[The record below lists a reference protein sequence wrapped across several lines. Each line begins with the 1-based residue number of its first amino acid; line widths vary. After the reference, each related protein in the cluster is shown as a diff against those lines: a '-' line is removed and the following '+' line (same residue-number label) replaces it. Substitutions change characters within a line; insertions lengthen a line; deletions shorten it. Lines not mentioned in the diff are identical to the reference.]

1 MKKAVIYARY
11 SSERQ
16 TEQSIEGQLSV
27 CKKFA
32 LDNDFAV
39 LDEYI
44 DRATTGTND
53 NRLAFQTMIRD
64 SARREW
70 QYVIVYKGDR
80 FSRNRIESAIHKKT
94 LRDNGVKL
102 VSATENIPDSPEGI
116 ILESLL
122 EGMAEYYS
130 AELSQKVKRGLNES
144 RKKKQFTGGFLL
156 YGWDLVDKKP
166 VINTDEASVVLE
178 VHTDYANGKT
188 ARDIVSALAGKGIRD
203 KRGKAFN
210 MAAIYRMLNQQK
222 YVGNDIYPAI
232 VPKEIK
238 ERVNAI
244 IEKNKHAPSRRK
256 SIGNYLLSGKL
267 ICGECGGLM
276 TGEAGTSKTG
286 AVYQY
291 YKCYEKKKHTKPCTM
306 PSIKKD
312 DIENKVFD
320 VCCGVLNAGFI
331 PHIVDAAYKIHQE
344 ELESNIAIINLQALL
359 TEKEKAI
366 GNIMKAIEQ
375 GIITSTTKQRLTE
388 LEEEV
393 ESIKNKI
400 ACEKSKAEAALT
412 KEDYHSFLSKFI
424 GQQYQNDEFK
434 QEVIDLLIRQVVVF
448 RDRIRITFNYSPD
461 DKKGNRRDYKVDI
474 SELAEAQREHKKGLK
489 SSNLFILSPPQK
501 GTPFSGCLFVPWGIW
516 TRATEARGSRR
527 NPFGERVSASDKPE
541 NLVLR
546 TGRLPLG
553 AGLGCRRGR

>member
-16 TEQSIEGQLSV
+16 TEQSIEGQLTV

-32 LDNDFAV
+32 RDNGFV
-39 LDEYI
+39 ILDEYI
-44 DRATTGTND
+44 DRAMTGTND
-53 NRLAFQTMIRD
+53 NRLAFQKMIRD
-64 SARREW
+64 SARQEW

-144 RKKKQFTGGFLL
+144 RQKKQFTGGFLL

-166 VINTDEASVVLE
+166 VINDSEAAVVLG
-178 VHTDYANGKT
+178 VHIDYADGKT
-188 ARDIVSALAGKGIRD
+188 ARYIEERLAREGVRD
-203 KRGKAFN
+203 KRGNLFDMK
-210 MAAIYRMLNQQK
+210 AIYRMLRQQK
-222 YVGNDIYPAI
+222 YAGDDIYPAI
-232 VPKEIK
+232 VPQDIK
-238 ERVNAI
+238 DRVNAI
-244 IEKNKHAPSRRK
+244 IEKNKRAPSRKK
-256 SIGNYLLSGKL
+256 SYGNYLLSGKL

-286 AVYQY
+286 AVYHY
-291 YKCYEKKKHTKPCTM
+291 YKCFEKKKHTRPCTM

-312 DIENKVFD
+312 DIEDKVFE
-320 VCCGVLNAGFI
+320 VCCEVLNGGFI

-344 ELESNIAIINLQALL
+344 ELEANIAVINLQSLL
-359 TEKEKAI
+359 SEKEKALS
-366 GNIMKAIEQ
+366 NILKAIEQ
-375 GIITSTTKQRLTE
+375 GIFTSTTKQRLTE

-393 ESIKNKI
+393 ESIKYQI
-400 ACEKSKAEAALT
+400 VCEKAKAEESLT
-412 KEDYHSFLSKFI
+412 KEDYYDFLSDFMGK
-424 GQQYQNDEFK
+424 QVRNEAFK

-448 RDRIRITFNYSPD
+448 RDRICITFNYSPD
-461 DKKGNRRDYKVDI
+461 DKKGKRRDYEVNVA
-474 SELAEAQREHKKGLK
+474 ELEEAQAEHREGVE
-489 SSNLFILSPPQK
+489 SSNLFTLAPPRMNNPN
-501 GTPFSGCLFVPWGIW
+501 TIIFVKAEYWGVWVKHRI
-516 TRATEARGSRR
+516 R
-527 NPFGERVSASDKPE
+527 
-541 NLVLR
+541 
-546 TGRLPLG
+546 
-553 AGLGCRRGR
+553 